1 MAKCLAYFSA
11 KRSIPLRPL
20 MVKPLINRELGN
32 HIWYAWLEF
41 HEKKIFGPAGSK
53 MLKFEEKFFNK
64 SPSFSHPYGNC
75 KVSNIVWKIN
85 HRCSSSK
92 CFYDTTLCPL
102 EHTLIYVFLD
112 RRIDR
117 SRPAIQHLKPFLR
130 NFFVYEK
137 HVRYTPA
144 FNFQRLFYTNH
155 EFKNRTFVWVRLIF
169 FSFQWVRFRL
179 IVKLNPW
186 IEFDWVRL
194 KFSSIGFDL
203 LCRDS
208 SRGAGGEG
216 TPSYG
221 LYRYVPRNRVWFLR
235 FSVLK

>member
-117 SRPAIQHLKPFLR
+117 SRPAIQHLKPLLR

-144 FNFQRLFYTNH
+144 SNFQRLFYTNH

-194 KFSSIGFDL
+194 GSIYYAGTQ
-203 LCRDS
+203 
-208 SRGAGGEG
+208 AGGG
-216 TPSYG
+216 GRGYS
-221 LYRYVPRNRVWFLR
+221 LVWAI
-235 FSVLK
+235 